1 MWKKKFIS
9 KIFNNEINIIKKTHG
24 DFLLFPTSFG
34 ITSFRGKEKRIK
46 QAKFLNYIKSKNE
59 IKLQK
64 IEYDNLY
71 SNFLEFVELIRYLS
85 KKFPKQK
92 IIIGHILLKI
102 KVIGKKF
109 KEYRNV
115 EINNDHDISLWIIAS
130 KIVLHNGS
138 TTEFNRMQ

>member
-34 ITSFRGKEKRIK
+34 ITSLEEKKKRIK

-71 SNFLEFVELIRYLS
+71 SNFLEFVELIRYLVKNFLN
-85 KKFPKQK
+85 KK
-92 IIIGHILLKI
+92 LL
-102 KVIGKKF
+102 
-109 KEYRNV
+109 
-115 EINNDHDISLWIIAS
+115 
-130 KIVLHNGS
+130 
-138 TTEFNRMQ
+138 